1 MEISI
6 IISGN
11 LTGFSRFYAS
21 PNANDLYN
29 EAKFD
34 FDYRNFLTFLSAGD
48 KAYAISFSP
57 KVIAVSLI
65 TRILDSF
72 RRPGILVVTALIPR
86 NQLVRGQLNQNDK
99 TAIYR
104 LLNEINDKFY
114 EKNFLNGMINQNPA
128 VLMQDYYSDILS
140 RYQFVGDKMQK
151 PVNARIDIT
160 SPNKHIGYVSADESS
175 MPKYLSS
182 LMRKSYEGFHHVFL
196 SPRAPQNIE
205 EPAEEILTYKVRIEN
220 DNRPIPGEV
229 QLTDRIPNISPQ
241 VGEKDIP
248 NKNFTYGQVIGGEA
262 GTDIIGTIEN
272 GDTILLT
279 YRFPRE
285 EKTVYFRFYEGSKE
299 VPVSKVRPIIDD
311 SNGTSF
317 NIPSDSYTFYGKEIY
332 SRKLIRSANP
342 EFTITGSWA
351 TLDLQRVQN
360 GATINVNVERGWLWE
375 FNPMYNNRPVSIKP
389 INITLTNRVS
399 GENRKFTN
407 VTSAK
412 SARLSGNPNDWEMT
426 ITSDYYQEIK
436 VPATDKSYRLEKKP
450 YQPQTYNP
458 VGNTNGNI
466 GRVSNN
472 QEHSALTGQND
483 HGLKISKG
491 EQLTAK
497 DPEEI
502 KRERMKRFMKY
513 GASIAGA
520 LILLIVCICIFS
532 GKKTETPDNETE
544 YSQVGTPPENEND
557 NDVEVKSFKL
567 LIKDNSGDEIKNNDI
582 LKQLTIEIFA
592 DNGNLK
598 KETADKNSIIN
609 IEYHPEKEPDRVINV
624 AIKLDTLYTVFK
636 DAFVI
641 KKLKEKKE
649 IKLTVLESDI
659 RLYDELHNNR
669 LKDLTLV
676 DYNNKKKKVE
686 DIKAK
691 NEQLGKYMEGKLE
704 EFKPKEKTVKPDIAP
719 DVTIRSGFG
728 QIDLELVDRQLKYK
742 GDPLIPKNKAEQ
754 ERYDGIINILE
765 QLKTAI
771 PSTIDRIIENINHNN
786 FSQAQSTVIQNL
798 KTLLENINKIE
809 DTRRKSTIKGNL
821 VSGLKKCNSLEK
833 VNNKINEINNELK
846 K

>member
-104 LLNEINDKFY
+104 LLNEVNDKFY

-140 RYQFVGDKMQK
+140 RYQFVSDKMQK

-160 SPNKHIGYVSADESS
+160 SPNKRIGYVSADESS

-182 LMRKSYEGFHHVFL
+182 LMRKSYEGYHHVFI
-196 SPRAPQNIE
+196 SARAPQNIE
-205 EPAEEILTYKVRIEN
+205 EPAEEILTYRVRIEN
-220 DNRPIPGEV
+220 DDRPLPGEV
-229 QLTDRIPNISPQ
+229 RLTDRIPNISPKQ
-241 VGEKDIP
+241 GEKDIP

-299 VPVSKVRPIIDD
+299 VPVSMVRPIIDD

-317 NIPSDSYTFYGKEIY
+317 NIASDSYTFYGKEIY

-375 FNPMYNNRPVSIKP
+375 FSPMYNNGRPATIKP

-436 VPATDKSYRLEKKP
+436 VPANDKSYRLEKKP

-472 QEHSALTGQND
+472 QEHSTLTGQND

-513 GASIAGA
+513 GASIVGA

-532 GKKTETPDNETE
+532 GKKTETRDTETE
-544 YSQVGTPPENEND
+544 YSQVGTPVNND
-557 NDVEVKSFKL
+557 NDVEIKSFKL
-567 LIKDNSGDEIKNNDI
+567 LIKDNTGDEIKDNNI
-582 LKQLTIEIFA
+582 LKQLTIEILA
-592 DNGNLK
+592 DNGNPQ
-598 KETADKNSIIN
+598 KETADKNSNFDI
-609 IEYHPEKEPDRVINV
+609 YYYPEKEPAEKITV

-636 DAFVI
+636 ESYDI
-641 KKLKEKKE
+641 KDLEKQKE

-659 RLYDELHNNR
+659 KLYDELHYNR

-719 DVTIRSGFG
+719 DVTIRSGFD
-728 QIDLELVDRQLKYK
+728 QTDLELVDGQLKYK
-742 GDPLIPKNKAEQ
+742 GKPLIPKNKAEKD
-754 ERYDGIINILE
+754 RYDGIINILN
-765 QLKTAI
+765 QLKIAR
-771 PSTIDRIIENINHNN
+771 PSTIDSIMNNINLDN
-786 FSQAQSTVIQNL
+786 FSQDQSKVIQNL

-809 DTRRKSTIKGNL
+809 DTRRKSKFKGNL
-821 VSGLKKCNSLEK
+821 VSGLKDCNSLEK
-833 VNNKINEINNELK
+833 VNNKINGINNELK
-846 K
+846 Q